1 MKMPREP
8 TDPHVIMLAALTRHM
23 ARDELAALHRIAQ
36 SARRFLED
44 WDLFCKNHDMEDP
57 DLLVRWLSHEK
68 RHHAETWAL
77 DEEIRRMRDNA
88 DDYNRCHHAQGEFN
102 RIRLALMDDPDF
114 RGGDGW
120 EKLIERC
127 EDTAKTSSSRR
138 C

>member
-23 ARDELAALHRIAQ
+23 
-36 SARRFLED
+36 
-44 WDLFCKNHDMEDP
+44 
-57 DLLVRWLSHEK
+57 
-68 RHHAETWAL
+68 AL

-114 RGGDGW
+114 CGGAGW
-120 EKLIERC
+120 DKLIERC
-127 EDTAKTSSSRR
+127 EDTAKTSLPRQR
-138 C
+138 